1 MDFIFKAKFIFKG
14 IIYDLKN
21 HIACILLVDQYF
33 AL

>member
-1 MDFIFKAKFIFKG
+1 MDFIFKAKFKG